1 MRVLVTQII
10 IISSINKIPV
20 DNTGTH
26 SMARN
31 INRNYKYKDVMKNDT
46 FSYSILPKHS
56 QFKGNMSELGHRK
69 DEKGNE
75 SIYLFNSYYTG
86 FSRQE
91 YSISTNTTETN
102 LYYGIMLPK
111 YLQLKMLEME
121 KYMLERTRQRLNRID
136 QFYIKWKDLMI
147 TMNAHA
153 FNIESSSKRY
163 GFRWMNNQHNI
174 QEIKGLQE
182 LMKQVKKVFKYNSC
196 KDIFKAYD
204 KSEYIH
210 EHNENKVY
218 LDFKKFIKLKQEK

>member
-1 MRVLVTQII
+1 M
-10 IISSINKIPV
+10 

>member
-1 MRVLVTQII
+1 M
-10 IISSINKIPV
+10 

-153 FNIESSSKRY
+153 FNIESSSKRD
-163 GFRWMNNQHNI
+163 GFRWMNNQNNI

>member
-1 MRVLVTQII
+1 M
-10 IISSINKIPV
+10 

-91 YSISTNTTETN
+91 YSIRTNTTETT
-102 LYYGIMLPK
+102 LYYGILLPK

-163 GFRWMNNQHNI
+163 GFRWMNNQHSI
-174 QEIKGLQE
+174 QEIKELQE
-182 LMKQVKKVFKYNSC
+182 VMKKVKKVFKYNSC